1 MIHVSLRRRIYVF
14 FVVSFF
20 RVYFKLYH
28 RMTIEGTEN
37 IPLNGPLFIIIN
49 HVSYLEPFALGV
61 GLNSRGLV
69 PGAHIYTVAKKEL
82 YAHKLVGLFLD
93 SIGMFPI
100 DRERTDMGAMRT
112 MLTVLKEK
120 KMIAMAP
127 EGTRSPTGQL
137 QEFQP
142 VVAKIAISRHIP
154 ILPSA
159 AFGVEKAMPV
169 GSKFPLPFQITLKF
183 GPVFELSEFYGVT
196 MTGETDLQAAKV
208 MRAHVA
214 ELLPE
219 WMREIPPASHRVGA
233 VKH

>member
-1 MIHVSLRRRIYVF
+1 MIRVSLRRRIYIF
-14 FVVSFF
+14 FIASLFGA
-20 RVYFKLYH
+20 YFKLYH
-28 RMTIEGTEN
+28 RIKFEGTEN
-37 IPLNGPLFIIIN
+37 IPLQGPLFIIIN

-61 GLNSRGLV
+61 GLIGRGLI
-69 PGAHIYTVAKKEL
+69 PGAHIWTVAKKEL
-82 YAHKLVGLFLD
+82 YARPWVGKFLD

-100 DRERTDMGAMRT
+100 DREHTDMGAMRT

-127 EGTRSPTGQL
+127 EGTRSPTGRL
-137 QEFQP
+137 SEFQP

-154 ILPSA
+154 ILPAA

-169 GSKFPLPFQITLKF
+169 GAKFPLPHQITLKF
-183 GPVFELSEFYGVT
+183 GPVFELSEFYNVT
-196 MTGETDLQAAKV
+196 MTDELSAQSATV

-214 ELLPE
+214 DLLPE
-219 WMREIPPASHRVGA
+219 WMREIPPPTQRVGA